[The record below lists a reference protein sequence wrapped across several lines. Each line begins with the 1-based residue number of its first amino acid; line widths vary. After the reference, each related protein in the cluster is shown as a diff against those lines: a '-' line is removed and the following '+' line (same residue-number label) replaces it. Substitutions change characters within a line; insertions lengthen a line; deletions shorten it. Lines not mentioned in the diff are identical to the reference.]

1 MFWSLFED
9 RVWKI
14 KIKLKSS
21 MLQAIQFAIL
31 RLGAYSIDLYE
42 NFIFNSNI
50 WFQVF
55 YTIV

>member
-31 RLGAYSIDLYE
+31 RLGAYSNDLYE
-42 NFIFNSNI
+42 NFIFNSI
-50 WFQVF
+50 
-55 YTIV
+55 I

>member
-31 RLGAYSIDLYE
+31 RLGAYSNDLYE